1 VKGRL
6 SASNALL
13 ALIALLNLLSAATLA
28 QPANLPPAL
37 VYDTLTHGPVPIPPG
52 EKHWHGATTTTA
64 MSPFRRS
71 STAKTSIGWKR
82 SLTNNSRADRAADCR
97 RPAT

>member
-1 VKGRL
+1 MKGRL

-52 EKHWHGATTTTA
+52 EKHWHGATTTGHVAVQEKLDGKNVDWMEKVTDEQF
-64 MSPFRRS
+64 PR
-71 STAKTSIGWKR
+71 
-82 SLTNNSRADRAADCR
+82 
-97 RPAT
+97 

>member
-1 VKGRL
+1 
-6 SASNALL
+6 
-13 ALIALLNLLSAATLA
+13 
-28 QPANLPPAL
+28 
-37 VYDTLTHGPVPIPPG
+37 
-52 EKHWHGATTTTA
+52 